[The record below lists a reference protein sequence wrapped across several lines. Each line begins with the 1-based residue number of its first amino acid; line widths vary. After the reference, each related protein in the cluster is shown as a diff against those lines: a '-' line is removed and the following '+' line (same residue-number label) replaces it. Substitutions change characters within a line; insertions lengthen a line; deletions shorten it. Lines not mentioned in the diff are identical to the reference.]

1 MTDPAVT
8 LTPSPDDGLGV
19 GAMPGARTSQASGH
33 RYHTTCESTD
43 GNQDRDRGRSAAPL
57 GRERLLPFPAHVL
70 ARAGHKDYSRWLG
83 HVQGARGCSHPVRLT
98 GEITDIDP
106 TTGELIRRVTTSAM
120 PDGVLYVPCGT
131 RRASICPAC
140 AETYRRDAYQ
150 IVKAGLDGG
159 KGIPADIAA
168 HPAVFVTFTAPSFGL
183 VHTRAAGPGGRTLR
197 CRPRRKVVI
206 CPHGRRLSCGQRH
219 KDTDTSLGKPLCP
232 DCYDHDASVV
242 WNAHAPEL
250 WRRTMIGLRRQL
262 DRLARPDRIK
272 LSYAKVAE
280 FQARGVIHFHAL
292 LRLDGYDPADPA
304 AIISPPPHLTSIE
317 LGNAI
322 RRAVAATWFATVS
335 HPVKPAGWDINWG
348 TQLDIRPVSVTPD
361 GDITSGHVAGY
372 LAKYATKATEPV
384 GLAVVRIT
392 SDNINSYA
400 AAPTHQGRLIRACW
414 KLGATSHPDF
424 QALRRWA
431 HMLGY
436 RGHFLTKS
444 RRYSVTFKALRAARA
459 TWQRRQEPFT
469 ARTDPHL
476 PPIRLTLLTYT
487 GTGWRNSADAL
498 LALSAAARAREHEQ
512 IAREE
517 TRMI

>member
-1 MTDPAVT
+1 MTTSAVT
-8 LTPSPDDGLGV
+8 LTPSPADGLGV
-19 GAMPGARTSQASGH
+19 GAMPGTL
-33 RYHTTCESTD
+33 TTDE
-43 GNQDRDRGRSAAPL
+43 L
-57 GRERLLPFPAHVL
+57 L
-70 ARAGHKDYSRWLG
+70 ARVSQPEYQQWLN
-83 HVQGARGCSHPVRLT
+83 HAAGARGCSHPVRLS

-106 TTGELIRRVTTSAM
+106 ATGELVRRVATGTM

-159 KGIPADIAA
+159 KGIPADVAA

-183 VHTRAAGPGGRTLR
+183 VHTRIAGPGGKILR
-197 CRPRRKVVI
+197 CRPRRKAVI
-206 CPHGRRLSCGQRH
+206 CPHGRHLSCPHRH
-219 KDTDTSLGKPLCP
+219 KEADASLGKPLCP

-250 WRRTMIGLRRQL
+250 WRRTMISLRRRL
-262 DRLARPDRIK
+262 DRLARPARIK

-292 LRLDGYDPADPA
+292 LRLDGYDLAEPDK
-304 AIISPPPHLTSIE
+304 ILPPPSHLTAIE
-317 LGNAI
+317 LGDAI
-322 RRAVAATWFATVS
+322 RHAAAATWFATVS
-335 HPVKPAGWDINWG
+335 HPAKPPGWDINWG

-392 SDNINSYA
+392 ADNITHYA

-414 KLGATSHPDF
+414 KLGAHTHPDF
-424 QALRRWA
+424 RALRRWA

-459 TWQRRQEPFT
+459 TWRRRQEPSA
-469 ARTDPHL
+469 ARTDPDL
-476 PPIRLTLLTYT
+476 PSIRLALLTYA
-487 GTGWRNSADAL
+487 GTGWRTSGDAL
-498 LALSAAARAREHEQ
+498 LALSAAARAREHER

-517 TRMI
+517 TCMT